1 MTNTYWAVYKS
12 LERELVCL
20 SEHIYIDDTQLGVYS
35 LKILELL
42 LRCAVEIESISK
54 ELYKNLG
61 GILPTDRDI
70 FFDTDCLA
78 LLESK
83 WKLSKKVIIASHIN
97 FHFVKDEN
105 KILKPLHNAHIR
117 GKADWKKAY
126 QAVKHDRANSL
137 QKANLKHLIRAMA
150 ALFVL
155 NLYYKDE
162 VYTLD
167 KNQKTIPSNMGSE
180 IFDIKIHKYGGY
192 DGKNNYLKEADFQE
206 CVYLTKRTDDSQ
218 KLWIEAIEKSDIE
231 FQKLLLGHPKFKQA
245 LQENPNFI
253 AEYSG
258 KNLAWDLLGQEEYIK
273 IVSKATHFISD
284 AAKKNEDEAVLNKG
298 QV

>member
-1 MTNTYWAVYKS
+1 M
-12 LERELVCL
+12 
-20 SEHIYIDDTQLGVYS
+20 
-35 LKILELL
+35 
-42 LRCAVEIESISK
+42 EIESISK

-61 GILPTDRDI
+61 GTLPKDRDI

-83 WKLSKKVIIASHIN
+83 WELSKKVVISSYIN

-167 KNQKTIPSNMGSE
+167 NNQKTIPSNMGSD

-192 DGKNNYLKEADFQE
+192 DGKNNYLKKEDFKE

-218 KLWIEAIEKSDIE
+218 KLWIEATEKTDIE
-231 FQKLLLGHPKFKQA
+231 FRKLLQEHPKFKQA

-253 AEYSG
+253 ADYSG
-258 KNLAWDLLGQEEYIK
+258 KNLAWDLLEKDEYIK
-273 IVSKATHFISD
+273 MLSKATHFMTEAS
-284 AAKKNEDEAVLNKG
+284 KNSKDEAVLNKV
-298 QV
+298 QM